1 MEHTLTSVKLANALV
16 QNLSTFDGGGYDR
29 MGSCA
34 ERFLTVLAEDADMT
48 PLMAEYHE
56 DVRGLIE
63 SLDWILPESF
73 EKATNLATLTAQW
86 VRGIDREAQT
96 EALIRFHR

>member
-16 QNLSTFDGGGYDR
+16 QNLSVFDSAGYER
-29 MGSCA
+29 MGSYA
-34 ERFLTVLAEDADMT
+34 ERFLSVLAEDGDLT
-48 PLMAEYHE
+48 PVVAEYQA

-63 SLDWILPESF
+63 RLDWISHEPFL
-73 EKATNLATLTAQW
+73 KATTLATLTAQW
-86 VRGIDREAQT
+86 VRGIDRPATT